1 MRDTLRRIFVTPS
14 EGSAMPKLSPEETD
28 SIKRR
33 LLITGL
39 AGLAISAFAF
49 SLDLPEKTEPQEP
62 RSTPA
67 PLI

>member
-14 EGSAMPKLSPEETD
+14 EGSAMPKLSPEEIQTAGRKFAVVGA
-28 SIKRR
+28 I
-33 LLITGL
+33 GAAL
-39 AGLAISAFAF
+39 AVCAL